1 MQVNLKKNF
10 PLEHTAQSA
19 WQLLSN
25 VDDVA
30 ACMPGAQ
37 IVDVVDDNNY
47 KGTVKV
53 KLGPVT
59 MSFKGDIKVQSI
71 DADKQQI
78 HLIAEGTD
86 NKGTSTANMDLTA
99 QIEKGENTE
108 SALIGDALVTVSG
121 KLANFGARMMSQV
134 SDQILEQFADNFRN
148 KLAAAAQENS
158 SEAGDGNE
166 TSSES
171 ESQLEDVNP
180 PAAENQ
186 INGFK
191 FAWNALIGFIMSFFR
206 RTK

>member
-10 PLEHTAQSA
+10 PLKHTAHSA

-25 VDDVA
+25 IEAVA
-30 ACMPGAQ
+30 ACMPGAK
-37 IVDVVDDNNY
+37 IVEVVDENNY

-59 MSFKGDIKVQSI
+59 MSFKGDIELQSI
-71 DADKQQI
+71 DADKREI
-78 HLIAEGTD
+78 HLVAEGTD
-86 NKGTSTANMDLTA
+86 NKGTSSANMDLTA
-99 QIEKGENTE
+99 HIEKGENTE

-148 KLAAAAQENS
+148 KLEAVAQETTNQAREGSDDS
-158 SEAGDGNE
+158 SK
-166 TSSES
+166 SE
-171 ESQLEDVNP
+171 QQAEDVKP
-180 PAAENQ
+180 SAADNE

-191 FAWNALIGFIMSFFR
+191 FAWNALIGFIKSFFR
-206 RTK
+206 RSN